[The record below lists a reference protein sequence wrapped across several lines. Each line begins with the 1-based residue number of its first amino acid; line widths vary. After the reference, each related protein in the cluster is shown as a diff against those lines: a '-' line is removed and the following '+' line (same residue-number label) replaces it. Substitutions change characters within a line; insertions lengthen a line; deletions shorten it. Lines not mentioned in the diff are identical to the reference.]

1 MITCPNKNLK
11 EWQELEATVP
21 DMAYT
26 IWDLNNG
33 NGIDSSPNG
42 EHSMLFDSLLNYYN
56 GDRTKAIRAKAK
68 FYSNNFTSKFGN
80 WITDTENTVEKD
92 VNGEPLFQSY
102 GQYVLED
109 VYEVNRSEI
118 TPIEALFSPSEPLS
132 SG

>member
-33 NGIDSSPNG
+33 NGIDRSPNG
-42 EHSMLFDSLLNYYN
+42 EPSMLFDSLLNYYN
-56 GDRTKAIRAKAK
+56 GDRTKAVKAKSK
-68 FYSNNFTSKFGN
+68 FYSNAFRNRFDGWSN
-80 WITDTENTVEKD
+80 AELD
-92 VNGEPLFQSY
+92 VNGEPLFDTY
-102 GQYVLED
+102 GRFVVDDSTQI
-109 VYEVNRSEI
+109 NTNEI